1 MLTMAPCLAK
11 VSSLPNE
18 TIAQMGVRARDY
30 VSQTFSIDR
39 YLEEMLDLYQ
49 SLGGWRLESRV

>member
-1 MLTMAPCLAK
+1 
-11 VSSLPNE
+11 
-18 TIAQMGVRARDY
+18 MGVRARDY